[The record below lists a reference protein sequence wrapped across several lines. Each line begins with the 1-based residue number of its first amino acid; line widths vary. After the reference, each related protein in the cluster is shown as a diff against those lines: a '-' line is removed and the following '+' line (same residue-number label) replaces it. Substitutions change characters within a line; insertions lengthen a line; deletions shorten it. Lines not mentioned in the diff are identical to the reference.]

1 MQGARLRLSLKEE
14 VSAAKSSMKWTEFVK
29 QVSGVRGI
37 PLDNL
42 ALQAM
47 LNGSVPSWMNQ
58 PKYVCFTE
66 VVIDGLYYKC
76 SYKTQQNYLAI
87 GEDDDWGV
95 YGLTEP
101 SFQKWCDHPL
111 GGGGLW
117 FIPTRKL
124 VKTNWRFTPCKVG
137 VLPISP
143 HPGEVVA
150 SGIAG
155 FVTMQQKVNAAMTS
169 QGCSINAFNRA
180 RKAYVVAPSTDGT
193 NLYFYGWFF
202 ADGSAQQDN
211 PHGGSPHPAI
221 SYSDYSHGCDV
232 VYGPMSVNGVD
243 VGYEELCAHPKL
255 WPLVSDDGPFAP
267 RFPNKGIAID
277 TNVPRQIPGAAVPDG
292 FKGDV
297 YKTQPSGGVKLGLDD
312 SASSSDSVV
321 LVQQGTED
329 LNAQAA
335 INADVS
341 GSGDE
346 TAGQDLS
353 LASVAPSNAALWL
366 LGAGVVGGIGYYL
379 WKKSKRS

>member
-1 MQGARLRLSLKEE
+1 
-14 VSAAKSSMKWTEFVK
+14 MKWSEFVK
-29 QVSGVRGI
+29 QVSGVRGA

-42 ALQAM
+42 ALQTM
-47 LNGSVPSWMNQ
+47 LNGSVPSWMNK

-66 VVIDGLYYKC
+66 AVIDGSYYRC

-137 VLPISP
+137 VLPIVP

-155 FVTMQQKVNAAMTS
+155 FVKMQEKVNAAMVA
-169 QGCSINAFNRA
+169 QGCSIEAFNRA

-193 NLYFYGWFF
+193 NLSFYGWFF

-211 PHGGSPHPAI
+211 PHGGSPHPA
-221 SYSDYSHGCDV
+221 STYSDYSHGCDV

-277 TNVPRQIPGAAVPDG
+277 TNVPRQIPGAPVPEG

-297 YKTQPSGGVKLGLDD
+297 FKTQPSGGVKLGIND
-312 SASSSDSVV
+312 SAPAEVV
-321 LVQQGTED
+321 TLLQTGTED
-329 LNAQAA
+329 LNPTAA
-335 INADVS
+335 ISAEFADAANPPAIVPPIVNS
-341 GSGDE
+341 SHREDPE
-346 TAGQDLS
+346 EPTN
-353 LASVAPSNAALWL
+353 VALWV
-366 LGAGVVGGIGYYL
+366 LGVGALGGLGYYL
-379 WKKSKRS
+379 WKKSRRY